1 MGNILDRGKFP
12 TCSIGSLKN
21 SSTSSESINVDES
34 NNRESSLDTETQIT
48 ESIWQELSP
57 DEEYKLKEYQ
67 KQVLRELSRS
77 LLKKS
82 SNAKLSDAHESF
94 FRDVLRRAWLSEKQI
109 DSLKKEQIDV

>member
-1 MGNILDRGKFP
+1 MKGMLN
-12 TCSIGSLKN
+12 T
-21 SSTSSESINVDES
+21 INVDES
-34 NNRESSLDTETQIT
+34 NNRESYLDTDTHAT
-48 ESIWQELSP
+48 ESQMKSKMCWQELSP

-67 KQVLRELSRS
+67 KEVLRDLSRS